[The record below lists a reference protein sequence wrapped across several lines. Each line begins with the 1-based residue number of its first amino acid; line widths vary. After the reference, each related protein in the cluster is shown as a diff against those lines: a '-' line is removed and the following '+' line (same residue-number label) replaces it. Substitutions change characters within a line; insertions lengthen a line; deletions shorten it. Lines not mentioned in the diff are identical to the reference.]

1 MNQVSPTHS
10 IKAAAQS
17 TGLSV
22 ETLRAWERRYA
33 AVSPY
38 RDTNGRR
45 LYSTSELVR
54 LRLLRKATEMGHPIS
69 KLADLQEESLRQLL
83 DDAASDQHAQQAW
96 MLVQRVLRGVE
107 HYRQDEC
114 YQTLEMAMVMLTP
127 SDMVSR
133 VLSPVLQ
140 EVGDRWESGEF
151 SIAQERL
158 LSGAVHSLITSL
170 INTYRKTSAGSSIVF
185 ATLSE
190 ERHELGLLM
199 SAYLAASRGLKS
211 HYMGAGLPA
220 EEIARAAQYTESNR
234 VAISAVSRNNEAAR
248 VTELTD
254 LCHALEGRAE
264 VWVGGAAAESL
275 VSATQAENCT
285 YLADQ
290 RSFEESLESM
300 LLDTAG

>member
-1 MNQVSPTHS
+1 MNQVQPTHS

-69 KLADLQEESLRQLL
+69 KLADLEEESLRELL

-96 MLVQRVLRGVE
+96 MLVQQVLRGVE
-107 HYRQDEC
+107 RYRQDEC

-127 SDMVSR
+127 SDMVNR
-133 VLSPVLQ
+133 VLSPALQ
-140 EVGDRWESGEF
+140 EVGDRWQSGEF

-158 LSGAVHSLITSL
+158 LTSTVQSLITSL
-170 INTYRKTSAGSSIVF
+170 INTYRKTSAGSSMVF
-185 ATLSE
+185 STLNG

-199 SAYLAASRGLKS
+199 SAYLAASRGLRC

-220 EEIARAAQYTESNR
+220 DEIARVVEYTGSNR
-234 VAISAVSRNNEAAR
+234 VAISAVAIDDPALVIELAA
-248 VTELTD
+248 
-254 LCHALEGRAE
+254 LCQALKGRAE
-264 VWVGGAAAESL
+264 VWVGGAAGEKIVAE
-275 VSATQAENCT
+275 VEAENCT
-285 YLADQ
+285 YLANQ
-290 RSFEESLESM
+290 KALEESIESM
-300 LLDTAG
+300 LLDKTA